1 MCNLELSYSEYS
13 ILVQALLNRI
23 DFLREMVK
31 RTSSPDDADLKE
43 MFQEELSSVRA
54 LCVKLKNQ

>member
-31 RTSSPDDADLKE
+31 RTSSPDVADLKE